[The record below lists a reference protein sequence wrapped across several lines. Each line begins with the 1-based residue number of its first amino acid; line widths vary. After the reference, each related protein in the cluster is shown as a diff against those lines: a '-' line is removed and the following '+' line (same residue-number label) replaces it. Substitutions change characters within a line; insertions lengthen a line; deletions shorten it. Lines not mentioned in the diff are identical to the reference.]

1 MKTCETI
8 FSSSTDTLHLQGFN
22 LKGFSLNGIQKLWT
36 LLFFFLETNLE
47 LDSECSM
54 VLLTDSVPAL
64 STYLSTFWL
73 TFISGLADLLSLR
86 TKMADTIIFQHVLQK
101 ILLLKN
107 TLRNMFYGQIGLG
120 NNVPPLQN
128 HNALLAN

>member
-1 MKTCETI
+1 
-8 FSSSTDTLHLQGFN
+8 
-22 LKGFSLNGIQKLWT
+22 
-36 LLFFFLETNLE
+36 
-47 LDSECSM
+47 M

-64 STYLSTFWL
+64 FTYLSTFWL

-86 TKMADTIIFQHVLQK
+86 TKMADTIIFQHILQK